1 MKNIALALC
10 LAAGSFSCNQVKT
23 AADTPAN
30 EMTATESNT
39 GSTYGAAVPEAGVI
53 PATQLSEAVA
63 GKDSL
68 QATVAAE
75 VVESCQA
82 KGCWMDVKLADNSTM
97 KITFRNYGFF
107 VPVEDLKGRQ
117 VIFTGTAK
125 REVISVE
132 DQRHYAQDAGKPE
145 AEIAAIIAPKEELR
159 FIADGVILK

>member
-1 MKNIALALC
+1 MPSADTE
-10 LAAGSFSCNQVKT
+10 GTT
-23 AADTPAN
+23 AAV
-30 EMTATESNT
+30 ATEKNF
-39 GSTYGAAVPEAGVI
+39 GAEVSQAGAI
-53 PATQLSEAVA
+53 PAAQLSEAVA

-97 KITFRNYGFF
+97 KVTFRDYGFF

-117 VIFTGTAK
+117 VVFTGTAK

-132 DQRHYAQDAGKPE
+132 DQRHYAKDAGKPE
-145 AEIAAIIAPKEELR
+145 VEIAAIKAPKEELR